1 MDELV
6 ELSLIERKAF
16 EPASDR
22 KFSTHPLV
30 HEWTRERLNIDE
42 KRQNSIQAVLIVV
55 SILKLEEER
64 TPEYLTW
71 ERRIRGHLFTLE
83 RHLSRYFSQVQ
94 PCTLDESIYNSIS
107 KIAHVF
113 IEWCN
118 YDVSSRLL
126 NTALEGLEK
135 LVGPDHPSTLSM
147 VFNISRIFNNKG
159 QYDKALEWYQRA
171 LDGYENSLGSD
182 HPSTLRT
189 VNNMAIVFRKKGE
202 NDKALEWYQRA
213 LDGYENS
220 LGNDHP
226 ETLDTIYNIGDAYE
240 KQNQYEEA
248 LKFFRK
254 AYNGYQKYYGE
265 NSETVD
271 ILKRIARVEEKISTA
286 VSRRLLGCLKWT

>member
-42 KRQNSIQAVLIVV
+42 KRQNSIQAVLLVV

-71 ERRIRGHLFTLE
+71 ERQIRGHLITLE
-83 RHLSRYFSQVQ
+83 RHLSHYFSQVQ
-94 PCTLDESIYNSIS
+94 PYTLDESIYNSIS
-107 KIAHVF
+107 KIARVF

-135 LVGPDHPSTLSM
+135 LVGADHPSTLST
-147 VFNISRIFNNKG
+147 VLNISKIFDNKG
-159 QYDKALEWYQRA
+159 QYDKALEWYQRALDGYENSLESDHPSTLRTVNNMAIVFWKKGENDKALEWYQRA

-189 VNNMAIVFRKKGE
+189 VNNMALVFWKKG
-202 NDKALEWYQRA
+202 RTTR
-213 LDGYENS
+213 
-220 LGNDHP
+220 H
-226 ETLDTIYNIGDAYE
+226 
-240 KQNQYEEA
+240 
-248 LKFFRK
+248 
-254 AYNGYQKYYGE
+254 
-265 NSETVD
+265 
-271 ILKRIARVEEKISTA
+271 
-286 VSRRLLGCLKWT
+286 